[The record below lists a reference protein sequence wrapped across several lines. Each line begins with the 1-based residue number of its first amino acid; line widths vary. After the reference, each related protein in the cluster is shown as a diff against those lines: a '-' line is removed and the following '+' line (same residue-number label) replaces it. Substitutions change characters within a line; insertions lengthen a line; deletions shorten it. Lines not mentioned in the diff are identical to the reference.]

1 MAETGAGL
9 GPELAA
15 LGCAALVDA
24 MGRVHGHRSHVLPL
38 VSPEPGSHLF
48 GPAAT
53 ISYMPYRDDV
63 EQTSETFADFFYRA
77 VGDSPAGKVLVLS
90 SGGYPEVSHGGGTKL
105 SRAANHGLAG
115 VLADGRLR
123 DFGRLEEYGF
133 STWCRGESVRWGG
146 DTVMPYA
153 AGVTVEFG
161 GVCVVPGDYV
171 FADASGA
178 VVIPRRSLTRVV
190 EAAHRVDIEDAGSVE
205 AIRTEK
211 NPLSGRR
218 RGHEHDPS

>member
-1 MAETGAGL
+1 MTPTGGTGL
-9 GPELAA
+9 GPQLAA

-24 MGRVHGHRSHVLPL
+24 MGRVHRHRSYVLPL
-38 VSPEPGSHLF
+38 VSPDPGSYLF

-53 ISYMPYRDDV
+53 LSYMPYRDDV
-63 EQTSETFADFFYRA
+63 EQASETFADFFYRA
-77 VGDSPAGKVLVLS
+77 VEDSPAEKVLVLS
-90 SGGYPEVSHGGGTKL
+90 SGGYPDVSHGGGTKL
-105 SRAANHGLAG
+105 SRVANHGLAG

-123 DFGRLEEYGF
+123 DFGELGGYGF

-178 VVIPRRSLTRVV
+178 VVIPRRSLTRVLA
-190 EAAHRVDIEDAGSVE
+190 EAHQVVTEDAGFVE
-205 AIRTEK
+205 MIRAER
-211 NPLSGRR
+211 NPFSGR
-218 RGHEHDPS
+218 H